1 MSEAMEKVRTIGEEA
16 AHEFGFELV
25 LVQLVKEHGQWIL
38 RFVLDKP
45 GGIGIAD
52 CERFSRRVEPLVEAV
67 DPVPHSYVLEVSS
80 AGLDRPLLRAE
91 DYRRFAG
98 RMITLRLY
106 EPVEGRRR
114 FSAKLL
120 GLAEEADGPAAA
132 LETEDGLRLTVPL
145 GKIAMARLVPEL

>member
-1 MSEAMEKVRTIGEEA
+1 MSKTMERIRVIGEEA
-16 AHEFGFELV
+16 AREFGFELV
-25 LVQLVKEHGQWIL
+25 LVQLVKERGQWIL

-67 DPVPHSYVLEVSS
+67 DPVPHSYILEVSS
-80 AGLDRPLLRAE
+80 AGLDRPLLRPE

-98 RMITLRLY
+98 RTIDLRLY

-120 GLAEEADGPAAA
+120 GLMEEAEGPAAA
-132 LETEDGLRLTVPL
+132 LETADGYRLTVPL